1 MSYTHTL
8 ACSHT
13 QMYTYPHTFIHTSS
27 SITLKH
33 SHYLHTHPAHPCMH
47 THTNTLTQH
56 IHISAYSNLVSR
68 PSHLQ
73 FLFVCSM
80 LKWREKAWD
89 LCCHTYMYIHATNLV
104 ICASYKEKRTCMMSG
119 RQRVD
124 MRGAV
129 PCHCTASSPSNNE
142 LYWRCCLESL
152 NKIFQLGSRDSS

>member
-1 MSYTHTL
+1 MFHCTYAPQTTVVSATQNGSVVSGFRPLSISRLVTQGDDVNCIRSGTDTYCIHTLACSHTPTHTLTRSHCHDKAKCYMSYTHTL

-33 SHYLHTHPAHPCMH
+33 SHYLHTHPCMH

-80 LKWREKAWD
+80 LK
-89 LCCHTYMYIHATNLV
+89 
-104 ICASYKEKRTCMMSG
+104 
-119 RQRVD
+119 
-124 MRGAV
+124 
-129 PCHCTASSPSNNE
+129 
-142 LYWRCCLESL
+142 
-152 NKIFQLGSRDSS
+152 